1 MKLIVGLGN
10 PGIKYENTRHNV
22 GFMTLDCM
30 ATRLNLEFNKKKF
43 NGIYFETYING
54 EKVIFLK
61 PQKYINLSGEVIK
74 SYINYFKINI
84 KDMLVIHDELDLD
97 LGTLRLKISGGN
109 AGHNG
114 LKNIDINLN
123 TNEYKRLRI
132 GISDDK
138 TQDSV
143 DYVLPGDMF
152 RVANGSLWNYYLV
165 RAVTKPTGDPGNRV
179 STTTPPVFLG
189 SW

>member
-132 GISDDK
+132 GISNDK

-143 DYVLPGDMF
+143 DYVLSNFNLREKKVLKEIIEKCIFIIEDFTIMSF
-152 RVANGSLWNYYLV
+152 INLMNKY
-165 RAVTKPTGDPGNRV
+165 N
-179 STTTPPVFLG
+179 
-189 SW
+189 